1 MSKLKL
7 NEHYQKVITIIIAI
21 FLAALTSLGCIFPAL
36 TGFADDDGLA
46 FDKTNVM
53 DDLNSSVVE
62 GQAFDLKTFNFD
74 SKKELQILS
83 FVEYGYSF
91 YADLQDNFGL
101 YIYVY
106 NPQGLKLESD
116 SELNGITIAFDES
129 SSARFNHFALEFLSK
144 SEESNYNGLFYK
156 FKVNMSRT
164 QKQEALDAL
173 NSTERVYRIGQLLL
187 KQKSNTNATAFAVG
201 NTYKVNGY
209 SKGYGPDEEAD
220 STLAI
225 ARGEQQET
233 IQLDVQ
239 PAYYRPEGTIGISG
253 RDKYTRDSLHCVYF
267 AVPNKYE
274 EEYELMVAVHAKWL
288 DAVLKPML
296 VTGNEE
302 VYKALLPYLGKTI
315 TESCYPPYVYS
326 TYYEK
331 VHYDSYLPGNWGAI
345 DNLFHLF
352 SYYYVFRG
360 TMYGN
365 VVFKEIYEKY
375 KSLYEYDPSLV
386 SADYCKYVD
395 TLYGLFPTSDFSNN
409 SADTYRVSPSAMKT
423 WLESTK
429 SKYGGG
435 LVNGKYSKEVFE
447 SITEDWT
454 DKTYTS
460 DYKYQ
465 DGEYVT
471 FDLRSRTLDS
481 KWYHF
486 FVDQGDIVNN
496 DFKDLKCIQKVEGLT
511 GTAAIDCAEYFLDE
525 VCYEEFKNYYNA
537 KKTNNSIYIFRY
549 QVSDYYSAE
558 ATCVKRKSDSYSK
571 VDTNAYFFQ
580 ETVNLDFTVIDLTFR
595 NGSEYTVIPVVANP
609 VDNIPGSTEPS
620 DTNKDG
626 DDKWWKEVIEWL
638 KKILAI
644 VLIVL
649 VVVILAPLFP
659 HVINLIVWI
668 FKGVI
673 WLLTLP
679 FKLISKIIKS
689 FKKKE

>member
-1 MSKLKL
+1 MNKFISNKY
-7 NEHYQKVITIIIAI
+7 YQKVITIIIAI

-106 NPQGLKLESD
+106 NPQGLKIESD
-116 SELNGITIAFDES
+116 SELNGITIAFGEN

-144 SEESNYNGLFYK
+144 SEESDYNGLFYK

-220 STLAI
+220 STIAI

-239 PAYYRPEGTIGISG
+239 SAYYRPEGTNG
-253 RDKYTRDSLHCVYF
+253 KNEYTRDSLHCVYF

-274 EEYELMVAVHAKWL
+274 EEYESMVAVHAKWL

-296 VTGNEE
+296 VTGNE
-302 VYKALLPYLGKTI
+302 KAYNAFLPYLGK
-315 TESCYPPYVYS
+315 EVSSSVGYVYLGACV
-326 TYYEK
+326 K
-331 VHYDSYLPGNWGAI
+331 QPGSSVQGIPDEFKHGFRYGCSSGTDEFYSNKFFG
-345 DNLFHLF
+345 
-352 SYYYVFRG
+352 YVF
-360 TMYGN
+360 
-365 VVFKEIYEKY
+365 
-375 KSLYEYDPSLV
+375 
-386 SADYCKYVD
+386 D
-395 TLYGLFPTSDFSNN
+395 TLYGLFPTSDFSKN
-409 SADTYRVSPSAMKT
+409 SADTYRVSPSTMET
-423 WLESTK
+423 WLASTK
-429 SKYGGG
+429 DLYGGD
-435 LVNGKYSKEVFE
+435 LVNGKYSKAVFE
-447 SITEDWT
+447 SIADNWT

-465 DGEYVT
+465 DGEYKI
-471 FDLRSRTLDS
+471 FDLRNEKITQSFWQSLWGTS
-481 KWYHF
+481 T
-486 FVDQGDIVNN
+486 VIPNN
-496 DFKDLKCIQKVEGLT
+496 FEGLECIQKVEGLT
-511 GTAAIDCAEYFLDE
+511 GVAATDCARYFIDE
-525 VCYEEFKNYYNA
+525 NCYSDFYNYYNA
-537 KKTNNSIYIFRY
+537 NKKNNMVYIFRY
-549 QVSDYYSAE
+549 QVSDYISQE
-558 ATCVKRKSDSYSK
+558 ATLYEKDSTGVSSWLSK

-609 VDNIPGSTEPS
+609 VDNIPGSTEPPNTTP
-620 DTNKDG
+620 DEEG
-626 DDKWWKEVIEWL
+626 IWDKVTSWL
-638 KKILAI
+638 KKILAV

-673 WLLTLP
+673 WLITLP